1 MPRRPITF
9 FALVILLMTVMCAPV
24 ERSAPRPGFNMF
36 SKQQD
41 IQLGREAAAQVRQH
55 YYSVQNT
62 SLQDY
67 LKRMGQ
73 RLAGTPEA
81 SGSGFPFTF
90 SLLNEKSVN
99 AFALPGGPMF
109 VFTGLVTATDN
120 EAQLAGVMAHEM
132 SHVILRHGTNQA
144 SKANLIQLPALLAS
158 SALGNDSIWSR
169 MGQ

>member
-1 MPRRPITF
+1 MRRRPITF
-9 FALVILLMTVMCAPV
+9 FALVILLMTIMCAPV

-55 YYSVQNT
+55 YYPVQNT

-109 VFTGLVTATDN
+109 VFTGLVKATGN

-144 SKANLIQLPALLAS
+144 SKANLLRIPAILAATVAGNGSMLGQLA
-158 SALGNDSIWSR
+158 
-169 MGQ
+169 